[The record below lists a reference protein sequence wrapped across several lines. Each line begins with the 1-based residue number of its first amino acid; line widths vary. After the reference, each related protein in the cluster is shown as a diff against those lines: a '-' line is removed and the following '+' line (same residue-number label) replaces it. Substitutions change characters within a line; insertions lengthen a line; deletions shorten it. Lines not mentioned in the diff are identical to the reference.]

1 MADIFTP
8 EKRSD
13 VMRRIKSKNTGPEKQ
28 LFSLIKRFWP
38 EFRYR
43 KHRRGV
49 PGTPDV
55 FFPRQKIAV
64 FVDGDFWHGKL
75 KEGRLEKLPE
85 YWQNKILTN
94 MARDERQFGELLTKG
109 IRPIRFFA
117 SELKKDPEGCIE
129 TIRKNLEERNTESDK

>member
-13 VMRRIKSKNTGPEKQ
+13 VMRRIKSKNTGPEKL

-43 KHRRGV
+43 KHRRGI

-55 FFPRQKIAV
+55 YFPNQKIAV
-64 FVDGDFWHGKL
+64 FVDGDFWHGKM
-75 KEGRLEKLPE
+75 KEGRLEKLPD
-85 YWQNKILTN
+85 YWRNKIRTN
-94 MARDERQFGELLTKG
+94 VERDARQLDELIAKG
-109 IRPIRFFA
+109 IRPIRFYA
-117 SELKKDPEGCIE
+117 SDFKKDPEGCLGRIE
-129 TIRKNLEERNTESDK
+129 TLLRDGGVKGG

>member
-1 MADIFTP
+1 MGDIFTP
-8 EKRSD
+8 KKRSD
-13 VMRRIKSKNTGPEKQ
+13 VMRRIRSKNTEPEKL

-38 EFRYR
+38 TFRYR
-43 KHRRGV
+43 KHRRGI

-75 KEGRLEKLPE
+75 KEGRFEKLPE
-85 YWQNKILTN
+85 YWQNKIRTN
-94 MARDERQFGELLTKG
+94 MERDERQFGELVARG

-117 SELKKDPEGCIE
+117 GELKKNPEGCIAQIE
-129 TIRKNLEERNTESDK
+129 ECLVGNVRKDA